1 LKKVQKRFANI
12 SDGEFRRSHP
22 QIIGLGVTPLAAR
35 ALAWRYAL
43 EIDLETHNMDM
54 KTAPLSLLND
64 PTLLK
69 TDALINGAWVKGHSR
84 FDVHD
89 PATGQKLCDVANL
102 GAKEAEDAIQAANAA
117 WPAWRTKTAKER
129 SIILRKWYDLL
140 MANVEDLGRIMTA
153 EQGKPFAEA
162 KGEVA
167 YGASFV
173 EWFAEEAKRVNGET
187 LPQFD
192 NNRRLTV
199 LKQPIGVCAAI
210 TPWNFPLAMITR
222 KVAPALAAGC
232 PVVIKPAELTP
243 LTALAAAELAIRAG
257 IPAGVLNILTAD
269 SDNSIA
275 IGKVICDSDVV
286 RHLSFT
292 GSTEVGRILM
302 AQSAPSV
309 KKLSLEL
316 GGNAPFI
323 VFDDADIDSAVEGA
337 MASKYRNAGQ
347 TCVCANRLYVQEGVY
362 DEFVQKFAAKVKSL
376 KVGNGFDEG
385 VVQGPL
391 IEEAALQKVER
402 HVQDALA
409 KGGKVLAGGK
419 RLNGQFF
426 EPTVVSEAR
435 ADMLCAKEETFGP
448 FAPVFRFKTEQEAID
463 AANNTEFGLASYF
476 YSRDIGRIYRVAEGL
491 EYGMVG
497 INVGIIATEHVP
509 FGGVKQSGLGREGSH
524 HGMEEYLEMKYLC
537 LGDILK

>member
-1 LKKVQKRFANI
+1 
-12 SDGEFRRSHP
+12 
-22 QIIGLGVTPLAAR
+22 
-35 ALAWRYAL
+35 
-43 EIDLETHNMDM
+43 MDM

-64 PTLLK
+64 PSLLK
-69 TDALINGAWVKGHSR
+69 TDALINGQWVSGSAR
-84 FDVHD
+84 FDVND
-89 PATGQKLCDVANL
+89 PSNGQKLADVANL
-102 GAKEAEDAIQAANAA
+102 GPQDAEAAIAAANAA
-117 WPAWRTKTAKER
+117 WPAWRKKTGKER
-129 SIILRKWYDLL
+129 HAILMKWFQLL
-140 MANVEDLGRIMTA
+140 MANADDLGRILTA

-162 KGEVA
+162 KGEIV

-192 NNRRLTV
+192 NNRRLMV
-199 LKQPIGVCAAI
+199 VREPIGVCAAI

-257 IPAGVLNILTAD
+257 IPAGVLNVLTAD
-269 SDNSIA
+269 GNNSIA
-275 IGKVICDSDVV
+275 IGKVICASPVV

-302 AQSAPSV
+302 AQSAPTI

-347 TCVCANRLYVQEGVY
+347 TCVCANRIYVQDGVY
-362 DEFVQKFAAKVKSL
+362 DEFVEKFTAKVKTL
-376 KVGNGFDEG
+376 KVGNGFSEG
-385 VVQGPL
+385 ITTGPL
-391 IEEAALQKVER
+391 IEDAAVDKVAR
-402 HVQDALA
+402 HIADALA
-409 KGGKVLAGGK
+409 KGGKLLVGGK
-419 RLNGQFF
+419 KLEGQFF
-426 EPTVVSEAR
+426 EPTLIGDAT
-435 ADMLCAKEETFGP
+435 ADMLCAREETFGP
-448 FAPVFRFKTEQEAID
+448 FAPVFRFTAEQEAID

-476 YSRDIGRIYRVAEGL
+476 YSRDVGRIFRVAEAL

-497 INVGIIATEHVP
+497 INVGVLATEHVP
-509 FGGVKQSGLGREGSH
+509 FGGVKQSGLGREGSS
-524 HGMEEYLEMKYLC
+524 HGMDEYIEMKYLC
-537 LGDILK
+537 MGDIEK

>member
-1 LKKVQKRFANI
+1 
-12 SDGEFRRSHP
+12 
-22 QIIGLGVTPLAAR
+22 
-35 ALAWRYAL
+35 
-43 EIDLETHNMDM
+43 MDM

-64 PTLLK
+64 PSLLK
-69 TDALINGAWVKGHSR
+69 TDALINGQWVQGAQR

-89 PATGQKLCDVANL
+89 PATGQKLADVANL
-102 GAKEAEDAIQAANAA
+102 GPAEAEQAIHAANAA
-117 WPAWRTKTAKER
+117 WPAWRNKTGKER

-140 MANVEDLGRIMTA
+140 MAHVEDLGRLMTA
-153 EQGKPFAEA
+153 EQGKPFPEA

-192 NNRRLTV
+192 NNRRLMV
-199 LKQPIGVCAAI
+199 IRQPIGVCAAI

-243 LTALAAAELAIRAG
+243 LTALAAAELAVRAG
-257 IPAGVLNILTAD
+257 IPAGVLNVLTAD

-275 IGKVICDSDVV
+275 VGKVFCASDIV
-286 RHLSFT
+286 RHISFT

-302 AQSAPSV
+302 AQSAPTV
-309 KKLSLEL
+309 KKLALEL

-323 VFDDADIDSAVEGA
+323 VFDDADVDSAVEGA
-337 MASKYRNAGQ
+337 IASKYRNAGQ
-347 TCVCANRLYVQEGVY
+347 TCVCANRIYVQSGVY
-362 DEFVQKFAAKVKSL
+362 DEFVQKFSAKVQAL
-376 KVGNGFDEG
+376 KVGNGFEDG
-385 VVQGPL
+385 VLQGPL
-391 IEEAALQKVER
+391 IEPAAVAKVQR
-402 HVQDALA
+402 HLEDAVQR
-409 KGGKVLAGGK
+409 GGKIVTGGK
-419 RLNGQFF
+419 PLQGQFF
-426 EPTVVSEAR
+426 QPTVVADAHS
-435 ADMLCAKEETFGP
+435 DMLCAKEETFGP
-448 FAPVFRFKTEQEAID
+448 FAPVFRFNTEQEAID

-476 YSRDIGRIYRVAEGL
+476 YSRDVGRIFRVSEAL

-524 HGMEEYLEMKYLC
+524 HGMDEYVEMKYLC
-537 LGDILK
+537 IGDVLK

>member
-1 LKKVQKRFANI
+1 
-12 SDGEFRRSHP
+12 
-22 QIIGLGVTPLAAR
+22 
-35 ALAWRYAL
+35 
-43 EIDLETHNMDM
+43 MDM
-54 KTAPLSLLND
+54 KTSPLALLKD
-64 PTLLK
+64 PSLLK
-69 TDALINGAWVKGHSR
+69 TDALINGQWVKGQSR
-84 FDVHD
+84 FDVSD
-89 PATGQKLCDVANL
+89 PSTGAKLADVANL
-102 GAKEAEDAIQAANAA
+102 GAPEAEAAIAAANAA
-117 WPAWRTKTAKER
+117 LPAWRSKTSKER
-129 SIILRKWYDLL
+129 SILLRKWYDLL
-140 MANVEDLGRIMTA
+140 MANMEDLGRIMTA

-162 KGEVA
+162 KGEVM

-173 EWFAEEAKRVNGET
+173 EWYAEEAKRVNGET

-192 NNRRLTV
+192 NNRRLMV
-199 LKQPIGVCAAI
+199 IKQPIGVCAAI

-232 PVVIKPAELTP
+232 TVVIKPAELTP
-243 LTALAAAELAIRAG
+243 LTALAAGELAIRAG
-257 IPAGVLNILTAD
+257 IPAGVINLLTAD

-275 IGKVICDSDVV
+275 AGKVFCASDIV
-286 RHLSFT
+286 RHISFT

-347 TCVCANRLYVQEGVY
+347 TCVCANRIYVQESVY
-362 DEFVQKFAAKVKSL
+362 DAFVQKFAAKVTAL
-376 KVGNGFDEG
+376 KVGNGFEDG

-391 IEEAALQKVER
+391 IEPAAIDKVTR
-402 HVQDALA
+402 HVEDAKA
-409 KGGKVLAGGK
+409 KGGVVLAGGK
-419 RLNGQFF
+419 ALNGQFF
-426 EPTVVSEAR
+426 EPTVIGNATS
-435 ADMLCAKEETFGP
+435 DMLCAKEETFGP
-448 FAPVFRFKTEQEAID
+448 FAPVFKFKTEQEAID

-476 YSRDIGRIYRVAEGL
+476 YSRDVGRIFRVSEAL

-509 FGGVKQSGLGREGSH
+509 FGGVKQSGLGREGSR

-537 LGDILK
+537 MGDILK